1 MTETPANPQDQSSAW
16 VAPRPRAFSAATSF
30 RARADR
36 CPQCRTSFSIAVR
49 KASREII
56 GPWYYLDP
64 RNPSGRG
71 VTLETLLKM
80 IEKGRLRP
88 DSIVRGPTTH
98 QDWMYAAETPRLA
111 KYFGMCPHCFGEV
124 KPEETFCTHCQLNM
138 NTRPAD
144 PRPGIPPYLV
154 KPPVHRA
161 AYETEMQLVGAE
173 AAAPSDSLGDE
184 ALVAPVAA
192 VAPLP
197 PPEAPPAP
205 PPPAPAEEPALAAV
219 EPAPAPAPTSSVPAE
234 LTAAL
239 SEKRAGAATA
249 PRRKKSMV
257 WGTLLVTAIILGVLG
272 LVAYVFT
279 HGGGSGPDGGSSG
292 GTPGGH
298 TQTSDEA
305 WVGHQMAQADQA
317 ERSSNYPKAIEI
329 LRSIVDKTQN
339 PVTRQ
344 TMESRIHAIQ
354 DKIKQVEDEK
364 QAALTKLAARL
375 KQAQSLADR
384 QDFENALLALNNIGE
399 DDRKA
404 LAAQGISVAKMEAEF
419 HARQDKW
426 NAEQQRLKQQ
436 EEALDAQLE
445 TARAAEKEGKLKE
458 AIAQYKR
465 LAADFPAAMVLKRVD
480 VQAKVTDLETK
491 LASAATTT
499 EPTKEPAAKPK
510 ATTAAEIAKEVAEIV
525 DQADA
530 LGKQEKFEQARL
542 KLEEIVRNYE
552 EKYWPEKLKDRIK
565 QLKDREEALKFF
577 GIGGNK
583 K

>member
-1 MTETPANPQDQSSAW
+1 
-16 VAPRPRAFSAATSF
+16 
-30 RARADR
+30 
-36 CPQCRTSFSIAVR
+36 
-49 KASREII
+49 
-56 GPWYYLDP
+56 
-64 RNPSGRG
+64 
-71 VTLETLLKM
+71 
-80 IEKGRLRP
+80 
-88 DSIVRGPTTH
+88 
-98 QDWMYAAETPRLA
+98 
-111 KYFGMCPHCFGEV
+111 
-124 KPEETFCTHCQLNM
+124 
-138 NTRPAD
+138 
-144 PRPGIPPYLV
+144 
-154 KPPVHRA
+154 
-161 AYETEMQLVGAE
+161 
-173 AAAPSDSLGDE
+173 
-184 ALVAPVAA
+184 
-192 VAPLP
+192 
-197 PPEAPPAP
+197 
-205 PPPAPAEEPALAAV
+205 
-219 EPAPAPAPTSSVPAE
+219 VPAE

-249 PRRKKSMV
+249 PRRKKSMAV
-257 WGTLLVTAIILGVLG
+257 ATLFITMIVLG
-272 LVAYVFT
+272 GLVIVAYVFWP
-279 HGGGSGPDGGSSG
+279 GGAPGSDGSSAS

-298 TQTSDEA
+298 TPTSDEA
-305 WVGHQMAQADQA
+305 WVNHQLAQATQA
-317 ERSSNYPKAIEI
+317 ERSSDYAKAIEI
-329 LRSIVDKTQN
+329 LRTIANKPQTPDA
-339 PVTRQ
+339 TRK

-399 DDRKA
+399 EDRRTLA
-404 LAAQGISVAKMEAEF
+404 LQHISVTSMEADF
-419 HARQDKW
+419 HAKQDKW
-426 NAEQQRLKQQ
+426 NAEQNRLKQQ
-436 EEALDAQLE
+436 EEALEAQVE

-491 LASAATTT
+491 LASAATT
-499 EPTKEPAAKPK
+499 EPTKEPATKPK
-510 ATTAAEIAKEVAEIV
+510 ATTAAEINKEVAEIV